1 MALSYTILA
10 IFLTKRKGV
19 KNLRGR
25 GQENHLSPNWLFLG
39 GGDGGEE
46 RGGGERRRRLRG
58 PVS

>member
-25 GQENHLSPNWLFLG
+25 GQENHLSPNWLFFWG
-39 GGDGGEE
+39 GGEMGGGEE
-46 RGGGERRRRLRG
+46 RGVGNGAA
-58 PVS
+58 V